1 MDTTP
6 DRLSSQNLK
15 KKASETFKEYAKRWQ
30 NFTTQV
36 QPTHWEG
43 DDGVFV
49 NNLYTLYY
57 KKLVG
62 NAIKIF
68 TNMVI
73 SDEMIKNV
81 MKNDNINAKEN
92 K

>member
-1 MDTTP
+1 MLKGGKILP
-6 DRLSSQNLK
+6 HKYNLLTER
-15 KKASETFKEYAKRWQ
+15 ETMVF
-30 NFTTQV
+30 
-36 QPTHWEG
+36 
-43 DDGVFV
+43 FV
-49 NNLYTLYY
+49 NNLYTSYY